1 MSFDEVIG
9 QREAQERLIQMV
21 REDRLPHAMMLC
33 GPQGSGKLPLAVA
46 FACHLLDNGTP
57 SAKAMLQKLEHPDLH
72 FTYPTIKLPSMG
84 ADHKPVSDDF
94 AKEWHTLIAQGL
106 YITMDEWMQAM
117 GGENQQAIITAGESD
132 DLVRKLS
139 LKSSQG
145 GYKVSVVWL
154 PERMNIECANKLL
167 KLIEEPPLQTVFIMV
182 CEEPDKLLETIRSR
196 VQRIDVKRKAM
207 EELQVGSEN
216 EFFLDMYKMLMRLA
230 YQRKI
235 KDLRKWSEQM
245 AALGREKQR
254 RWLSYFLRMT
264 RENFMYNFQNEEL
277 CYMTQQEED
286 FAKNFARFVN
296 EANVVPISELANLA
310 TRDIGQNANAKIVF
324 FDLALQMIVLLLQ
337 K

>member
-117 GGENQQAIITAGESD
+117 GGEN
-132 DLVRKLS
+132 
-139 LKSSQG
+139 
-145 GYKVSVVWL
+145 
-154 PERMNIECANKLL
+154 
-167 KLIEEPPLQTVFIMV
+167 
-182 CEEPDKLLETIRSR
+182 
-196 VQRIDVKRKAM
+196 
-207 EELQVGSEN
+207 
-216 EFFLDMYKMLMRLA
+216 
-230 YQRKI
+230 
-235 KDLRKWSEQM
+235 
-245 AALGREKQR
+245 
-254 RWLSYFLRMT
+254 
-264 RENFMYNFQNEEL
+264 
-277 CYMTQQEED
+277 
-286 FAKNFARFVN
+286 
-296 EANVVPISELANLA
+296 
-310 TRDIGQNANAKIVF
+310 
-324 FDLALQMIVLLLQ
+324 
-337 K
+337 